1 MQSKDEL
8 INIKWI
14 YIYIYKQKEKTTM
27 SALWFIYL
35 NLQYFYEIPKKI
47 LNIMGRSPSFVS
59 SMLQS
64 FS

>member
-1 MQSKDEL
+1 MQ
-8 INIKWI
+8 WI
-14 YIYIYKQKEKTTM
+14 YIDIDIYIHKHIYQLKEKTRM
-27 SALWFIYL
+27 SALWFIYV

-59 SMLQS
+59 SILQS